1 MILPRITVSPHSAAC
16 DFSNDSADARRRSQ
30 LPAQPKKKHDAQ
42 NCTDACCSGELG
54 FEHDEAVALPGV
66 VDCVLVLAVE
76 ELWLEEFAELTT

>member
-30 LPAQPKKKHDAQ
+30 LPAQPKKNMTPRTAPTLVVAANWDF
-42 NCTDACCSGELG
+42 G
-54 FEHDEAVALPGV
+54 HDEAVALPGV

-76 ELWLEEFAELTT
+76 ELWLKEFAELTT